1 MISFLL
7 GAISGVTAFYVY
19 FLIEVYFENKR
30 RMEANEKARMEKLES
45 LQVCAES
52 DSSVNYATFHRGKLD
67 VRI

>member
-1 MISFLL
+1 MIPFLL
-7 GAISGVTAFYVY
+7 GAVTGVTAFYVY

-30 RMEANEKARMEKLES
+30 RMEAYEKQRMEKLES

-67 VRI
+67 VRV